1 MTKSK
6 VKKTGEGEEWGQGDP
21 EYKDR
26 CLPEYKDRC
35 LPVPLPWWF
44 KYSVD
49 ELDWKS

>member
-1 MTKSK
+1 MIKSK

-26 CLPEYKDRC
+26 CLP
-35 LPVPLPWWF
+35 VPLPWWF

-49 ELDWKS
+49 ELGWKS